1 MKKFLLLPLL
11 MLAMI
16 TLTTA
21 CSNDDE
27 GPTGPDG
34 PTTPINPGDGSILVA
49 YFSYPEPDGVDAS
62 TGASRL
68 VINDAVTGHVQFLAG
83 IIVDATDADVFRIE
97 TVQQYPAS
105 HQPLIEMAQQ
115 ELNNGVRPA
124 LKNSI
129 ENLDQYDVIFIG
141 YPNWWGNLPAPL
153 YTFLETHDFAGKII
167 VPFNSHGGSG
177 LSGTVNTIRSMQSDA
192 DVRNGFTVS
201 RNSVGSVTDALLDWL
216 DELDVIAE

>member
-1 MKKFLLLPLL
+1 MKKFFLLPLL

-16 TLTTA
+16 NIISS
-21 CSNDDE
+21 CSDDE
-27 GPTGPDG
+27 PNGPQGPTEPI
-34 PTTPINPGDGSILVA
+34 TPGNGSILIA

-68 VINDAVTGHVQFLAG
+68 VIDDAVTGHVEFLAG
-83 IIVDATDADVFRIE
+83 IIQDAANADIFRIE

-105 HQPLIEMAQQ
+105 HAPLIAQAQ
-115 ELNNGVRPA
+115 EELNNGVRPE
-124 LKNSI
+124 LKTSI

-153 YTFLETHDFAGKII
+153 YTFLESYDFAGKTI

-177 LSGTVNTIRSMQSDA
+177 LSSTVATIRGIQPDA

-201 RNSVGSVTDALLDWL
+201 RNSVDNATNDVLEWL
-216 DELDVIAE
+216 RQLEVVE

>member
-1 MKKFLLLPLL
+1 MKKFNLLSLL
-11 MLAMI
+11 MLALI
-16 TLTTA
+16 SLASA
-21 CSNDDE
+21 CSGDDE
-27 GPTGPDG
+27 PNGPQGPTE
-34 PTTPINPGDGSILVA
+34 PITPGDGSVLVA

-83 IIVDATDADVFRIE
+83 IIQDATDADVFRIE

-105 HQPLIEMAQQ
+105 HAPLIAQAQ
-115 ELNNGVRPA
+115 EELNNGDRPA
-124 LKNSI
+124 LRTSI
-129 ENLDQYDVIFIG
+129 ENLDQYDVIFVG

-153 YTFLETHDFAGKII
+153 YTFLESYDFAGKTI

-177 LSGTVNTIRSMQSDA
+177 LSNTVETIRSMQPNV

-201 RNSVGSVTDALLDWL
+201 RNNVGNATDDLLNWL
-216 DELDVIAE
+216 KQLNIVAE

>member
-1 MKKFLLLPLL
+1 MKKFFLLPLL

-16 TLTTA
+16 NVMSS
-21 CSNDDE
+21 CSDDE
-27 GPTGPDG
+27 PNGPQGPTEPI
-34 PTTPINPGDGSILVA
+34 TPGNGSILVA

-68 VINDAVTGHVQFLAG
+68 VIDETVTGHVEFLAG
-83 IIVDATDADVFRIE
+83 IIQDAADADIFRIE

-105 HQPLIEMAQQ
+105 HAPLIAQAQ
-115 ELNNGVRPA
+115 EELNNGVRPA
-124 LKNSI
+124 LKTSI

-153 YTFLETHDFAGKII
+153 YTFLESYDFAGKTI

-177 LSGTVNTIRSMQSDA
+177 LSSTVATIRGIQPDA

-201 RNSVGSVTDALLDWL
+201 RNSVDNATNDVLEWL
-216 DELDVIAE
+216 RQLEVVE

>member
-1 MKKFLLLPLL
+1 MKKFFLLPLL

-16 TLTTA
+16 NVMSSCT
-21 CSNDDE
+21 DDE
-27 GPTGPDG
+27 PNGPQGPTEPI
-34 PTTPINPGDGSILVA
+34 TPGNGSILVA

-68 VINDAVTGHVQFLAG
+68 VINETVTGHVEFLAG
-83 IIVDATDADVFRIE
+83 IIQDAADADIFRIE

-105 HQPLIEMAQQ
+105 HAPLIAQAQ
-115 ELNNGVRPA
+115 EELNNGVRPA
-124 LKNSI
+124 LKTSI

-153 YTFLETHDFAGKII
+153 YTFLESYDFAGKTI

-177 LSGTVNTIRSMQSDA
+177 LSSTVATIRGIQPDA

-201 RNSVGSVTDALLDWL
+201 RNSVDNATNDVLEWL
-216 DELDVIAE
+216 RQLEVVE

>member
-1 MKKFLLLPLL
+1 MKKFFLLPLL

-16 TLTTA
+16 NIISS
-21 CSNDDE
+21 CSDDE
-27 GPTGPDG
+27 PNGPQGPTEPI
-34 PTTPINPGDGSILVA
+34 TPGNGSILVT

-68 VINDAVTGHVQFLAG
+68 VIDEAVTGHVEFLAG
-83 IIVDATDADVFRIE
+83 IIQDAANADIFRIE

-105 HQPLIEMAQQ
+105 HAPLIAQAQ
-115 ELNNGVRPA
+115 EELNNGVRPE
-124 LKNSI
+124 LKTSI

-153 YTFLETHDFAGKII
+153 YTFLESYDFAGKTI

-177 LSGTVNTIRSMQSDA
+177 LSSTVATIRGIQPDA

-201 RNSVGSVTDALLDWL
+201 RNSVDNATNDVLEWL
-216 DELDVIAE
+216 RQLEVVE

>member
-1 MKKFLLLPLL
+1 MKKFFLLPLL

-16 TLTTA
+16 NIISS
-21 CSNDDE
+21 CSDDE
-27 GPTGPDG
+27 PNGPQGPTEPI
-34 PTTPINPGDGSILVA
+34 TPGNGSILVA

-68 VINDAVTGHVQFLAG
+68 VIDEAVTGHVEFLAG
-83 IIVDATDADVFRIE
+83 IIQDAANADIFRIE

-105 HQPLIEMAQQ
+105 HAPLIAQAQ
-115 ELNNGVRPA
+115 EELNNGVRPE
-124 LKNSI
+124 LKTSI

-153 YTFLETHDFAGKII
+153 YTFLESYDFAGKTI

-177 LSGTVNTIRSMQSDA
+177 LSSTVATIRGIQPDA

-201 RNSVGSVTDALLDWL
+201 RNSVDNATNDVLEWL
-216 DELDVIAE
+216 RQLEVVE

>member
-1 MKKFLLLPLL
+1 MKKFFLLPLL
-11 MLAMI
+11 MLTMMNTMA
-16 TLTTA
+16 A

-27 GPTGPDG
+27 GPNGPEG
-34 PTTPINPGDGSILVA
+34 PTEPINVGDGNILVA
-49 YFSYPEPDGVDAS
+49 YFSYPEPDGVDAV

-68 VINDAVTGHVQFLAG
+68 VVNDAVTGHVQFLAD
-83 IIVDATDADVFRIE
+83 IIHETTGADLFRIE

-105 HQPLIEMAQQ
+105 HAPLIAQAEE
-115 ELNNGVRPA
+115 ELQNGVRPA

-153 YTFLETHDFAGKII
+153 YTFLETHDFSGKII

-177 LSGTVNTIRSMQSDA
+177 LSGTVNTIRRIQPEA
-192 DVRNGFTVS
+192 EVRNGFSVS
-201 RNSVGSVTDALLDWL
+201 RNNVGSARDILVNWL
-216 DELDVIAE
+216 RDLDVVKE

>member
-11 MLAMI
+11 TLAMI

-21 CSNDDE
+21 CSDDDGPNGPE
-27 GPTGPDG
+27 GPTEPI
-34 PTTPINPGDGSILVA
+34 TPGNGSILVA

-68 VINDAVTGHVQFLAG
+68 VINDAVTGHVQFMAG
-83 IIVDATDADVFRIE
+83 IISDATDADVFRIE

-105 HQPLIEMAQQ
+105 HQPLIEMAQE
-115 ELNNGVRPA
+115 ELNNGTRPA
-124 LKNSI
+124 LKHSI
-129 ENLDQYDVIFIG
+129 ENLDQYSVIFVG
-141 YPNWWGNLPAPL
+141 YPNWWGNMPAPL
-153 YTFLETHDFAGKII
+153 YTFFGTHDFAGKII

-177 LSGTVNTIRSMQSDA
+177 LSGTVNTIRSMQPDA

-216 DELDVIAE
+216 EQLDVIAE

>member
-1 MKKFLLLPLL
+1 MKKFFLLPLL

-16 TLTTA
+16 NIISS
-21 CSNDDE
+21 CSDDE
-27 GPTGPDG
+27 PNGPQGPTEPI
-34 PTTPINPGDGSILVA
+34 TPGNGSILVA

-68 VINDAVTGHVQFLAG
+68 VIDDAVTGHVEFLAG
-83 IIVDATDADVFRIE
+83 IIQDAANADIFRIE

-105 HQPLIEMAQQ
+105 HAPLIAQAQ
-115 ELNNGVRPA
+115 EELNNGVRPE
-124 LKNSI
+124 LKTSI

-153 YTFLETHDFAGKII
+153 YTFLESYDFAGKTI

-177 LSGTVNTIRSMQSDA
+177 LSSTVATIRGIQPDA

-201 RNSVGSVTDALLDWL
+201 RNSVDNATNDVLEWL
-216 DELDVIAE
+216 RQLEVVE